1 MKTLTKIGVAIQLA
15 AALSGCATPRTKHTD
30 PAMRIFVDPDS
41 LDKKNLPRLKAA
53 LQASGN
59 WIVVDR
65 DAGYD
70 AMNKEQDRQYKDS
83 ENRIDQ
89 KERYAIWGKQYG
101 VGGVITATSQCSA
114 SYRFW
119 ANQTDFD
126 CVQNIQVMDAKT
138 GEVLA
143 TAEGLGTDG
152 SFFYAEM
159 NIAPSWTETVEKLN
173 ESYPKYF
180 EKIKK
185 SETILAREHEAEL
198 ATEKIQSEKDA
209 SKETSREAYRRQ
221 QEAYLARVRTG
232 DMTKEEVRTLLNAK
246 ASGHQLTPE
255 EIEGLEIVLQRAQMK
270 TILKEAT
277 GE

>member
-1 MKTLTKIGVAIQLA
+1 MKILTKITIAIQLA
-15 AALSGCATPRTKHTD
+15 AVISGCATPRTKHTD

-114 SYRFW
+114 SKRFW
-119 ANQTDFD
+119 ANQRDFD
-126 CVQNIQVMDAKT
+126 CIQNVQVMDAKT

-173 ESYPKYF
+173 EAYPRYF

-198 ATEKIQSEKDA
+198 ATAKIESEKDT
-209 SKETSREAYRRQ
+209 SKVASREAYKKQ

-232 DMTKEEVRTLLNAK
+232 DMTKEEVRTLLKAK
-246 ASGHQLTPE
+246 ASGFQLAPE